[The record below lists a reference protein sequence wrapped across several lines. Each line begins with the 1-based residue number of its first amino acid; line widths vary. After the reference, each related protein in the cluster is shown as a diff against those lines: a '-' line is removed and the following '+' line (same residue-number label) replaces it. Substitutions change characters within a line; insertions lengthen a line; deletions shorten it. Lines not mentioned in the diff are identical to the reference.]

1 MNHLNTLPIENFLN
15 KARNSI
21 KSNQKHLTLDIKEVQ
36 MMVDSLS
43 VVMTRIAGDLDA
55 ILHSKQN
62 NTDQVSIK
70 MDGGGF
76 GKIG

>member
-1 MNHLNTLPIENFLN
+1 
-15 KARNSI
+15 
-21 KSNQKHLTLDIKEVQ
+21 